1 MDRQMKNVAV
11 IICAAGASGRFGG
24 NKKKPFV
31 DVAGRAAFL
40 RSIDFF
46 ADHDDVK
53 QTLLAIS
60 PDDDEFVKLKWGAN
74 LSFNRVKICHGGPER
89 FETVANA
96 LKLVA
101 DDIDLIAV
109 HDAVRCCLKVEWVD
123 EVITQAGKT
132 GAAILACPVVA
143 TIKKVSDGKIIETVD
158 RTGLYEVQTPQVF
171 DAALLK
177 KAYENIENVDKSTL
191 TDDSALVEAMGHQ
204 VTIVRTD
211 SSNIKITRKSD
222 VPIAEA
228 IIKSRP
234 KSRPEGPIGPYIEA
248 QW

>member
-1 MDRQMKNVAV
+1 MDRQMKKVAV
-11 IICAAGASGRFGG
+11 IICAAGASARFGG

-46 ADHDDVK
+46 ADRDDVK
-53 QTLLAIS
+53 QTILAIS
-60 PDDDEFVKLKWGAN
+60 PDDDELVKLKWGAN
-74 LSFNRVKICHGGPER
+74 LGFNQVKICHGGPER

-101 DDIDLIAV
+101 DNIDLVAV
-109 HDAVRCCLKVEWVD
+109 HDAVRCCLKAEWVAD
-123 EVITQAGKT
+123 VISRAAET

-143 TIKKVSDGKIIETVD
+143 TIKKVSNRKIIETVD

-171 DAALLK
+171 DADLLK

-191 TDDSALVEAMGHQ
+191 TDDSALVEAMGRQ
-204 VTIVRTD
+204 VTIVPTD
-211 SSNIKITRKSD
+211 SSNIKITRRSD
-222 VPIAEA
+222 IAIAEA

>member
-1 MDRQMKNVAV
+1 MKKVAV
-11 IICAAGASGRFGG
+11 IICAAGASNRFGG

-31 DVAGRAAFL
+31 EVAGRAAFL

-46 ADHDDVK
+46 ADRDDVK
-53 QTLLAIS
+53 QTILAI
-60 PDDDEFVKLKWGAN
+60 PPEDDELVRLKWGAN
-74 LSFNRVKICHGGPER
+74 LSFNQVKICHGGPER

-109 HDAVRCCLKVEWVD
+109 HDAVRCCLKTEWVD
-123 EVITQAGKT
+123 KVITQAAQT
-132 GAAILACPVVA
+132 RAAILACPVVA
-143 TIKKVSDGKIIETVD
+143 TIKKVSDNKIVETVD

-171 DAALLK
+171 DTTLLK
-177 KAYENIENVDKSTL
+177 KAYKNIENVDKSTL
-191 TDDSALVEAMGHQ
+191 TDDSALVEAMGKQ
-204 VTIVRTD
+204 VTIVQTD
-211 SSNIKITRKSD
+211 SSNIKITHKSD
-222 VPIAEA
+222 IPIAEA

-234 KSRPEGPIGPYIEA
+234 KARPEGPIGPYVEA

>member
-1 MDRQMKNVAV
+1 MKKVAV
-11 IICAAGASGRFGG
+11 IICAAGASARFGG
-24 NKKKPFV
+24 NKKKPFIE
-31 DVAGRAAFL
+31 VAGRAAFL
-40 RSIDFF
+40 RSIEFF
-46 ADHDDVK
+46 AERDDVK

-74 LSFNRVKICHGGPER
+74 LSFNGVKICHGGPER

-109 HDAVRCCLKVEWVD
+109 HDAVRCCLKAEWVD
-123 EVITQAGKT
+123 AVIAKAAET

-143 TIKKVSDGKIIETVD
+143 TIRKVADGKIAETVD

-191 TDDSALVEAMGHQ
+191 TDDSTLAEALGHK
-204 VTIVRTD
+204 VSIVQTD

-222 VPIAEA
+222 VHIAAA

-234 KSRPEGPIGPYIEA
+234 KPKPDGPIGPYIEA

>member
-1 MDRQMKNVAV
+1 MKKVAV
-11 IICAAGASGRFGG
+11 IICAAGASKRFGDS
-24 NKKKPFV
+24 KKKPFV

-46 ADHDDVK
+46 ADRDDVK

-60 PDDDEFVKLKWGAN
+60 PDDDELVKLKWGAN
-74 LSFNRVKICHGGPER
+74 LGFNQVKICHGGTER

-109 HDAVRCCLKVEWVD
+109 HDAVRCCLKAEWVS
-123 EVITQAGKT
+123 EVISKATET
-132 GAAILACPVVA
+132 TAAILACPVVA
-143 TIKKVSDGKIIETVD
+143 TIKKADAGKIIETVD

-171 DAALLK
+171 DADLLK

-191 TDDSALVEAMGHQ
+191 TDDSALVEALGRE
-204 VTIVRTD
+204 VSIVETD
-211 SSNIKITRKSD
+211 TSNIKITRKSD
-222 VPIAEA
+222 VHIAEA

-234 KSRPEGPIGPYIEA
+234 KSRADGPIGPYIEA

>member
-1 MDRQMKNVAV
+1 MKKVAV
-11 IICAAGASGRFGG
+11 IICAAGASARFGG

-46 ADHDDVK
+46 ADRDDVK
-53 QTLLAIS
+53 QTILAIS
-60 PDDDEFVKLKWGAN
+60 PDDDELVKLKWGAN
-74 LSFNRVKICHGGPER
+74 LGFNQVKICHGGPER

-101 DDIDLIAV
+101 DNIDLVAV
-109 HDAVRCCLKVEWVD
+109 HDAVRCCLKAEWVAD
-123 EVITQAGKT
+123 VISRAAET

-143 TIKKVSDGKIIETVD
+143 TIKKVSNRKIIETVD

-171 DAALLK
+171 DADLLK

-191 TDDSALVEAMGHQ
+191 TDDSALVEAMGRQ
-204 VTIVRTD
+204 VTIVPTD
-211 SSNIKITRKSD
+211 SSNIKITRRSD
-222 VPIAEA
+222 IAIAEA